1 MRLYKSSKG
10 QWVGTQRDAQ
20 RYFPKDWKQVDVP
33 VSKVYLIEFLN
44 ENKVGA
50 TQTEKRVDVYTHP
63 YGKPIAPD
71 PQQPVMTANEYVAAE
86 VHSWVSWAYE
96 TLARGDKAE
105 ALKMLEKGLSKQKE
119 LIDDTK

>member
-1 MRLYKSSKG
+1 MILYKSSKG

-50 TQTEKRVDVYTHP
+50 TQTEQQQPVVV
-63 YGKPIAPD
+63 APD
-71 PQQPVMTANEYVAAE
+71 PEQIDPEAYG
-86 VHSWVSWAYE
+86 WVYWAYE
-96 TLARGDKAE
+96 TLKRGDKHE
-105 ALKMLEKGLSKQKE
+105 AIKMLERGLSKQKE
-119 LIDDTK
+119 LQNA

>member
-1 MRLYKSSKG
+1 MILYKSSKG

-50 TQTEKRVDVYTHP
+50 TQTEQ
-63 YGKPIAPD
+63 
-71 PQQPVMTANEYVAAE
+71 QQPVMTAPDPEQIDPEAYG
-86 VHSWVSWAYE
+86 WVSWAYE
-96 TLARGDKAE
+96 TLKRGDKHE
-105 ALKMLEKGLSKQKE
+105 AIKMLERGLSKQKE
-119 LIDDTK
+119 LIK

>member
-1 MRLYKSSKG
+1 MILYKSSKG

-50 TQTEKRVDVYTHP
+50 TQTEQQQPVVV
-63 YGKPIAPD
+63 APD
-71 PQQPVMTANEYVAAE
+71 PEQIDPEAYG
-86 VHSWVSWAYE
+86 WVSWAYE
-96 TLARGDKAE
+96 TLKRGDKHE
-105 ALKMLEKGLSKQKE
+105 ALKMLERGLSKQKE
-119 LIDDTK
+119 LQNV

>member
-33 VSKVYLIEFLN
+33 MSKVYLIEFLN

-50 TQTEKRVDVYTHP
+50 TQTEQQQPVVV
-63 YGKPIAPD
+63 APD
-71 PQQPVMTANEYVAAE
+71 PEQIDPEAYG
-86 VHSWVSWAYE
+86 WVSWAYE
-96 TLARGDKAE
+96 TLKRGDKQE
-105 ALKMLEKGLSKQKE
+105 AIKMLERGLNKQKE
-119 LIDDTK
+119 LIK

>member
-1 MRLYKSSKG
+1 MILYKSSKG

-50 TQTEKRVDVYTHP
+50 YSQAT
-63 YGKPIAPD
+63 
-71 PQQPVMTANEYVAAE
+71 PQQPVMTAPDPELIDPQAY
-86 VHSWVSWAYE
+86 SWVSWAYE
-96 TLARGDKAE
+96 TLKRGDKQE
-105 ALKMLEKGLSKQKE
+105 AIKMLERGLTKQKE
-119 LIDDTK
+119 LQNG

>member
-1 MRLYKSSKG
+1 MILYRSSKG

-20 RYFPKDWKQVDVP
+20 RYFPKDWEQVDVP
-33 VSKVYLIEFLN
+33 VSKEYLIEFLN

-50 TQTEKRVDVYTHP
+50 TKTEQRMDTYTHP

-71 PQQPVMTANEYVAAE
+71 PELIDPEAY
-86 VHSWVSWAYE
+86 SWVSWAYE

-105 ALKMLEKGLSKQKE
+105 AIKMLERGLSKQKE
-119 LIDDTK
+119 LMK

>member
-1 MRLYKSSKG
+1 MILYKSSKG

-50 TQTEKRVDVYTHP
+50 YSQAT
-63 YGKPIAPD
+63 
-71 PQQPVMTANEYVAAE
+71 PQQPVMTAPDPEQIDPEAYG
-86 VHSWVSWAYE
+86 WVSWAYE
-96 TLARGDKAE
+96 TLKRGDKQE
-105 ALKMLEKGLSKQKE
+105 AIKMLERGLSKQKE
-119 LIDDTK
+119 LIK

>member
-1 MRLYKSSKG
+1 MILYKSSKG

-33 VSKVYLIEFLN
+33 VSKVQLIEFLN

-50 TQTEKRVDVYTHP
+50 TQTEQ
-63 YGKPIAPD
+63 
-71 PQQPVMTANEYVAAE
+71 QQPVMTAPDPELIDPQAY
-86 VHSWVSWAYE
+86 SWVAWAYE

-105 ALKMLEKGLSKQKE
+105 AIKMLEQGLSKQKE
-119 LIDDTK
+119 LIK